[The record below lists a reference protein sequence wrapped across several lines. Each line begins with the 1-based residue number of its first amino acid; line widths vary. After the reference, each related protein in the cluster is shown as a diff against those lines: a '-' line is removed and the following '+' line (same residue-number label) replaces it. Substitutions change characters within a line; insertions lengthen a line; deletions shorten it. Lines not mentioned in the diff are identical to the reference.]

1 MNRTA
6 DVMMVAMDI
15 VEFLEARIA
24 EQETALREGSFRP
37 GGSVGPENENMD
49 QSSLRALMLEECA
62 RKRAIIASW
71 KEAADAEGISD
82 PGEAEGTVAVARRAM
97 LTILAGSH
105 RDHPD
110 YDAGWSPELPSDV
123 SDESLPE

>member
-1 MNRTA
+1 
-6 DVMMVAMDI
+6 MMVAMDI

-24 EQETALREGSFRP
+24 EQESALREGSFRP
-37 GGSVGPENENMD
+37 GGWFSPESENLD
-49 QSSLRALMLEECA
+49 EASLCALMLEECA

-110 YDAGWSPELPSDV
+110 YDAGWSPELPGV
-123 SDESLPE
+123 VADESLAE